1 MTSIICLIIKREKIK
16 WDEEKSG
23 LSRKSKDYK
32 SSYGPMDSRSNLNPA

>member
-1 MTSIICLIIKREKIK
+1 MTSVICHIIKREKIK

-32 SSYGPMDSRSNLNPA
+32 SYDPMDSRSNLNPA